1 MLLLSPG
8 RRSPTLH
15 AGCAFS
21 PGFAPLGNDGLPRSA
36 GIRFTGKSHRLS
48 RRSFHGSPRYQRQD
62 PRGQRRARHAPLVGA
77 ARLAAHDRHEVRLRH
92 RSVRCLH
99 RAPRRRGRALLR
111 HAAVRGGRQEGDH
124 HRGDRGHSGRQGGTG
139 RVDPARRPAMRVLP
153 VRADHE
159 RERASRQEPRAERR
173 RYRRG
178 DERERLP
185 LRDLQPDSR
194 RDQGRGRERERSVIM
209 RAKPM
214 NASRRECLKPSAI
227 AGGGLIVGFTLPGA
241 ARLAQGADKE
251 AQINAYLRIA
261 PNNAITVVCGL
272 SEMGQG
278 VHTAIP
284 MLVAEELDADWS
296 RVRVEQA
303 GVDKAFVNPIFGIQA
318 TGGSTAVRGH
328 WEPMR
333 KAGATAR
340 AMLIAAAAETWKAD
354 AAECR
359 TERGMV
365 IHTSGKKLSYGQLA
379 EKAAK
384 LTPPKDVK
392 LKDPKQFNLL
402 GKSGTKRLDTV
413 AKSTGRAKFGLD
425 VYRPGM
431 LTAVIAYPPVPG
443 GKVVSVNDAKA
454 KAVPGVRQVVQIPSG
469 VAVLADGDWAAK
481 LGRNEGDAKAAVPA
495 KKIEAEYEAPYLSHS
510 CMEPLNCTAWV
521 RKDGVEIWAGTQSQ
535 GPAQG
540 ILAQVAGVAPGK
552 VKVNTMYLGGGFGRR
567 FAPDPVIGATGL
579 SKISGKPVKLVYSRE
594 DDTRG
599 YFYRPAS
606 VTRMTGGL
614 DASGRATL
622 FTASVAS
629 PSIMEGSHFMK
640 LPPDG
645 VDEFGVEGI
654 RDCPYDIPNLRIE
667 YSRQEPGGIQ
677 VWFWRSVGHSQN
689 SFFLESF
696 IDELAYAAGKDPF
709 EFRRSLLGK
718 QPRYKGALE
727 LAAEKADWGKP
738 LPAGVHRGIAVV
750 FSFGSWCAQVAEVS
764 VGADG
769 TPKVHRVVAAV
780 DCGMTVNP
788 DIVKRQIESAIVY
801 GLTATLYG
809 KITFKDGRVEQ
820 SNFHDYRMLRMSE
833 MPKVEVHIVPSKEA
847 PGGIGEP
854 GTPPIAPA
862 VANAI
867 FAATGKR
874 IRKLPLLG

>member
-1 MLLLSPG
+1 
-8 RRSPTLH
+8 
-15 AGCAFS
+15 
-21 PGFAPLGNDGLPRSA
+21 
-36 GIRFTGKSHRLS
+36 
-48 RRSFHGSPRYQRQD
+48 
-62 PRGQRRARHAPLVGA
+62 
-77 ARLAAHDRHEVRLRH
+77 
-92 RSVRCLH
+92 
-99 RAPRRRGRALLR
+99 
-111 HAAVRGGRQEGDH
+111 
-124 HRGDRGHSGRQGGTG
+124 
-139 RVDPARRPAMRVLP
+139 
-153 VRADHE
+153 
-159 RERASRQEPRAERR
+159 
-173 RYRRG
+173 
-178 DERERLP
+178 
-185 LRDLQPDSR
+185 
-194 RDQGRGRERERSVIM
+194 
-209 RAKPM
+209 
-214 NASRRECLKPSAI
+214 
-227 AGGGLIVGFTLPGA
+227 
-241 ARLAQGADKE
+241 
-251 AQINAYLRIA
+251 
-261 PNNAITVVCGL
+261 
-272 SEMGQG
+272 
-278 VHTAIP
+278 

-303 GVDKAFVNPIFGIQA
+303 GVDQAFANPIFGMQA
-318 TGGSTAVRGH
+318 TGGSHSVRGH

-333 KAGATAR
+333 KAGAAAR

-384 LTPPKDVK
+384 LTPPKDIK
-392 LKDPKQFNLL
+392 LKDPSQFTLL
-402 GKSGTKRLDTV
+402 GKSGTRRLDSA

-425 VYRPGM
+425 VYLPGM

-443 GKVVSVNDAKA
+443 GKAASVNDAKA
-454 KAVPGVRQVVQIPSG
+454 KAVPGVRQVLQIPSG
-469 VAVLADGDWAAK
+469 VAVLADGYWAAK
-481 LGRNEGDAKAAVPA
+481 LGRDALEIQWDHGANASLSSEGISKMLSAGAAAGGAVGRNEGDAKAAMPA

-521 RKDGVEIWAGTQSQ
+521 RKDEVEIWAGTQSQ

-567 FAPDPVIGATGL
+567 FAPDPVIGATVL

-606 VTRMTGGL
+606 VTRMTGGR
-614 DASGRATL
+614 DAAGRATL

-645 VDEFGVEGI
+645 VDEFGVEGV
-654 RDCPYDIPNLRIE
+654 RDCPYDIPNLRVE

-696 IDELAYAAGKDPF
+696 IDELAHEAGKDPF

-718 QPRYKGALE
+718 QPRSRGALE
-727 LAAEKADWGKP
+727 LAAEKAGWGKP
-738 LPAGVHRGIAVV
+738 LPAGIHRGIAVV

-801 GLTATLYG
+801 GLTAALYG

-874 IRKLPLLG
+874 IRKLPLPG

>member
-1 MLLLSPG
+1 M
-8 RRSPTLH
+8 
-15 AGCAFS
+15 
-21 PGFAPLGNDGLPRSA
+21 
-36 GIRFTGKSHRLS
+36 IM
-48 RRSFHGSPRYQRQD
+48 
-62 PRGQRRARHAPLVGA
+62 GA
-77 ARLAAHDRHEVRLRH
+77 K
-92 RSVRCLH
+92 
-99 RAPRRRGRALLR
+99 
-111 HAAVRGGRQEGDH
+111 Q
-124 HRGDRGHSGRQGGTG
+124 
-139 RVDPARRPAMRVLP
+139 
-153 VRADHE
+153 
-159 RERASRQEPRAERR
+159 
-173 RYRRG
+173 
-178 DERERLP
+178 
-185 LRDLQPDSR
+185 
-194 RDQGRGRERERSVIM
+194 
-209 RAKPM
+209 M
-214 NASRRECLKPSAI
+214 NTSRREFLKSSAL
-227 AGGGLIVGFTLPGA
+227 AGGGLIIGFTLPGA
-241 ARLAQGADKE
+241 TRLAEAASKE
-251 AQINAYLRIA
+251 ARISAYLRIA
-261 PNNAITVVCGL
+261 PNNDITVVCGL

-303 GVDKAFVNPIFGIQA
+303 GVDQAFANPIFGMQA
-318 TGGSTAVRGH
+318 TGGSTSVRGH

-333 KAGATAR
+333 KAGAAAR
-340 AMLIAAAAETWKAD
+340 AMLVAAAAETWKAD
-354 AAECR
+354 AADCR
-359 TERGMV
+359 TEKGMV
-365 IHTSGKKLSYGQLA
+365 IHKSGKKLSYGQLA

-392 LKDPKQFNLL
+392 LKDPAQFNLL
-402 GKSGTKRLDTV
+402 GKSGTKRLDTA

-425 VYRPGM
+425 VYLPGM
-431 LTAVIAYPPVPG
+431 LTAVIAYPPVLG
-443 GKVVSVNDAKA
+443 GKATSVNDAKA
-454 KAVPGVRQVVQIPSG
+454 KAVPGVRQVLQIPSG
-469 VAVLADGDWAAK
+469 VAVLADGYWAAK
-481 LGRNEGDAKAAVPA
+481 LGRDALEIQWDHGANASLSSEGISKTLSAGAAAGGAVGRNEGDAKAAVPA

-552 VKVNTMYLGGGFGRR
+552 VKVNTLYLGGGFGRR
-567 FAPDPVIGATGL
+567 FAPDPVIGATVL

-689 SFFLESF
+689 SFFMESF

-718 QPRYKGALE
+718 QPRSRGALE

-750 FSFGSWCAQVAEVS
+750 FSFGSWCAEVAEVS

-801 GLTATLYG
+801 GLTAALYG

-833 MPKVEVHIVPSKEA
+833 MPKVEVHIVPSQEA

>member
-1 MLLLSPG
+1 MGAREL
-8 RRSPTLH
+8 
-15 AGCAFS
+15 
-21 PGFAPLGNDGLPRSA
+21 NV
-36 GIRFTGKSHRLS
+36 S
-48 RRSFHGSPRYQRQD
+48 RRAFLKTS
-62 PRGQRRARHAPLVGA
+62 
-77 ARLAAHDRHEVRLRH
+77 
-92 RSVRCLH
+92 
-99 RAPRRRGRALLR
+99 AL
-111 HAAVRGGRQEGDH
+111 
-124 HRGDRGHSGRQGGTG
+124 
-139 RVDPARRPAMRVLP
+139 
-153 VRADHE
+153 
-159 RERASRQEPRAERR
+159 
-173 RYRRG
+173 
-178 DERERLP
+178 
-185 LRDLQPDSR
+185 
-194 RDQGRGRERERSVIM
+194 
-209 RAKPM
+209 
-214 NASRRECLKPSAI
+214 
-227 AGGGLIVGFTLPGA
+227 AGGGLIVGFTMPGA
-241 ARLAQGADKE
+241 ARFAEAAGKE
-251 AQINAYLRIA
+251 ASMSAYLRIA
-261 PNNAITVVCGL
+261 SNNDITVVCGL

-296 RVRVEQA
+296 RVRVVQA
-303 GVDKAFVNPIFGIQA
+303 PVDKAFANPIFGMQA
-318 TGGSTAVRGH
+318 TGGSTSVRGH

-340 AMLIAAAAETWKAD
+340 AMLVQAAAQTWKAD
-354 AAECR
+354 AADCR
-359 TERGMV
+359 TEKGMV
-365 IHTSGKKLSYGQLA
+365 IHKSGKKLSYGRLA

-392 LKDPKQFNLL
+392 LKDPSQFNLL

-413 AKSTGRAKFGLD
+413 AKSTGKAKYGMD
-425 VYRPGM
+425 VYLPGM
-431 LTAVIAYPPVPG
+431 LTAVIAHPPVLG
-443 GKVVSVNDAKA
+443 GKVVSFNDAKA
-454 KAVPGVRQVVQIPSG
+454 KAVPGVRQVIQIPSG
-469 VAVLADGDWAAK
+469 VAVLADGYWAATLGRDALEIQWDPGANASLSSEGISK
-481 LGRNEGDAKAAVPA
+481 TLSAGAQTGGAVGRNEGDFKAAKPA

-510 CMEPLNCTAWV
+510 CMEPLNCTALV
-521 RKDGVEIWAGTQSQ
+521 RKGEVEVWAGTQSQ

-552 VKVNTMYLGGGFGRR
+552 VKINTLYLGGGFGRR
-567 FAPDPVIGATGL
+567 FAPDPVIGATLL

-614 DASGRATL
+614 DGNGNAML
-622 FTASVAS
+622 FTANVAS

-645 VDEFGVEGI
+645 VDAFGVEGI
-654 RDCPYDIPNLRIE
+654 RDCPYDIANLHIE

-689 SFFLESF
+689 SFFMESF
-696 IDELAYAAGKDPF
+696 IDELAHEAGKDPF

-750 FSFGSWCAQVAEVS
+750 QSFGSFCAEVAEVS
-764 VGADG
+764 VDADG

-788 DIVKRQIESAIVY
+788 DIVKRQVESAIAY
-801 GLTATLYG
+801 GLTAALYG
-809 KITFKDGRVEQ
+809 KISFKDGQVEQ
-820 SNFHDYRMLRMSE
+820 SNFHDYRMVRMKQ
-833 MPKVEVHIVPSKEA
+833 MPAVEVHIVPSKEA
-847 PGGIGEP
+847 PGGMGEP

-862 VANAI
+862 LANAI

-874 IRKLPLLG
+874 IRKLPILA

>member
-1 MLLLSPG
+1 
-8 RRSPTLH
+8 
-15 AGCAFS
+15 
-21 PGFAPLGNDGLPRSA
+21 
-36 GIRFTGKSHRLS
+36 
-48 RRSFHGSPRYQRQD
+48 
-62 PRGQRRARHAPLVGA
+62 
-77 ARLAAHDRHEVRLRH
+77 
-92 RSVRCLH
+92 
-99 RAPRRRGRALLR
+99 
-111 HAAVRGGRQEGDH
+111 
-124 HRGDRGHSGRQGGTG
+124 
-139 RVDPARRPAMRVLP
+139 
-153 VRADHE
+153 
-159 RERASRQEPRAERR
+159 
-173 RYRRG
+173 
-178 DERERLP
+178 
-185 LRDLQPDSR
+185 
-194 RDQGRGRERERSVIM
+194 M
-209 RAKPM
+209 RAKPV
-214 NASRRECLKPSAI
+214 NTSRREFLKTSAM
-227 AGGGLIVGFTLPGA
+227 AGGGLIIGFTLPGTS
-241 ARLAQGADKE
+241 RLAQAAGKE

-333 KAGATAR
+333 KAGAAAR
-340 AMLIAAAAETWKAD
+340 AMLIAAAAESWKAD
-354 AAECR
+354 AADCR

-365 IHTSGKKLSYGQLA
+365 IHKSGKKLSYGALA

-384 LTPPKDVK
+384 LAPPKEVK
-392 LKDPKQFNLL
+392 LKDPAQFSLL
-402 GKSGTKRLDTV
+402 GKSGTKRLDTA
-413 AKSTGRAKFGLD
+413 AKSTGKAKYGLD
-425 VYRPGM
+425 VYLPGM
-431 LTAVIAYPPVPG
+431 LTAVIAHPPVPG
-443 GKVVSVNDAKA
+443 GKAVSVNDAKA
-454 KAVPGVRQVVQIPSG
+454 KAIHGVRQVVQIPAG
-469 VAVLADGDWAAK
+469 VAVLADGYWAAK
-481 LGRNEGDAKAAVPA
+481 LGRDALEIQWDHGANASLSSEGISKMLSAGAAAGGAVGRNEGDFKGAKPA
-495 KKIEAEYEAPYLSHS
+495 KTIEAEYEAPYLSHS

-521 RKDGVEIWAGTQSQ
+521 KKDGVEIWAGTQSQ

-540 ILAQVAGVAPGK
+540 ILSQVAGVQPGQ

-567 FAPDPVIGATGL
+567 FAPDPVIGATVL
-579 SKISGKPVKLVYSRE
+579 SKITGKPVKLVYSRE

-614 DASGRATL
+614 DAKGSATL
-622 FTASVAS
+622 FTANVAS
-629 PSIMEGSHFMK
+629 PSIMEASHFMK

-654 RDCPYDIPNLRIE
+654 RDCPYDIPNLHIE
-667 YSRQEPGGIQ
+667 YSRQEPGNLQ

-696 IDELAYAAGKDPF
+696 IDELAHAAGKDPF

-718 QPRYKGALE
+718 QPRYKGVLE

-750 FSFGSWCAQVAEVS
+750 FSFGSWCAEVAEVS

-769 TPKVHRVVAAV
+769 APKVHRVVAAV

-788 DIVKRQIESAIVY
+788 DIVKRQVESAIVY
-801 GLTATLYG
+801 GLTAALYG
-809 KITFKDGRVEQ
+809 KITFRDGRVEQ
-820 SNFHDYRMLRMSE
+820 SNFHDYRMLRMNE
-833 MPKVEVHIVPSKEA
+833 MPKVEVHIVPSREA
-847 PGGIGEP
+847 PGGMGEP